1 MESVTGPMN
10 IDGHEKAVKPS
21 KQIERASLG
30 KTESDKLDSW
40 IAQIKK
46 SSKGFLSLTRSDVV
60 NFLIR
65 AHRDELLPK
74 ECLQVRAENY
84 DPLKHIAWITPQ
96 IKLALTNGDS
106 ERVAELQEELRGVQL
121 AAIQRP
127 QEGSGA
133 PSRQMKEQPVS
144 KKRNVKNKTSHKTN
158 QDEVSRSTNSAE
170 IQNGKPHE
178 QSASHLDFP
187 RS

>member
-1 MESVTGPMN
+1 MESVTGPLN
-10 IDGHEKAVKPS
+10 VDAQAKVEGPT

-46 SSKGFLSLTRSDVV
+46 SSKGFLSLSRSDVV

-65 AHRDELLPK
+65 SHRDELLPK
-74 ECLQVRAENY
+74 ECMQIRAENY

-96 IKLALTNGDS
+96 IKAALTKGDS
-106 ERVAELQEELRGVQL
+106 ARVAELQEELRGVQL
-121 AAIQRP
+121 SAIQRP
-127 QEGSGA
+127 AVESGA
-133 PSRQMKEQPVS
+133 FSGQLNGQPVS
-144 KKRNVKNKTSHKTN
+144 KKRRVKNKISHKIN
-158 QDEVSRSTNSAE
+158 QDEVSRSTNSEE
-170 IQNGKPHE
+170 IQNEKPQQ
-178 QSASHLDFP
+178 QSTSHLDFP